1 MRPVERQR
9 IVSVIC
15 LELDIDSDV
24 YPELYAKL
32 VALSAPGA
40 RCERVRQLAASGLVW
55 ETLRIEGHAPPI
67 GRRPAGTQAPAK
79 SAVQP
84 RAPSEPAAS
93 RAARATSPKAGFVDL
108 AINAP
113 PMPHSLHRAAAG
125 DLGSN
130 HKAVGAELPVLT
142 DVLEPA
148 VRAPISEGAEGMD
161 DTTPADEVRHT
172 QPLWP
177 HGTKPPPATRSR
189 LMRMKER
196 GLFKNG

>member
-1 MRPVERQR
+1 
-9 IVSVIC
+9 
-15 LELDIDSDV
+15 
-24 YPELYAKL
+24 
-32 VALSAPGA
+32 
-40 RCERVRQLAASGLVW
+40 
-55 ETLRIEGHAPPI
+55 
-67 GRRPAGTQAPAK
+67 
-79 SAVQP
+79 
-84 RAPSEPAAS
+84 
-93 RAARATSPKAGFVDL
+93 
-108 AINAP
+108 
-113 PMPHSLHRAAAG
+113 
-125 DLGSN
+125 
-130 HKAVGAELPVLT
+130 VGAELPVLT